1 MDTTNEKDFDSKEY
15 AVDSGSDREKGD
27 GAVLEQ
33 PAGQGLLHQKLQ
45 GRHMQMIAIGKCFRG
60 RKISFLQF

>member
-1 MDTTNEKDFDSKEY
+1 MDTAKEKDLDSREY
-15 AVDSGSDREKGD
+15 GVDSGSDREKGE

-45 GRHMQMIAIGKCFRG
+45 GRHMQMIAIGKCFRV
-60 RKISFLQF
+60 RKASFLQF